1 MTTFQNVVHDKHAPQ
16 PNYQRPFDSFRL
28 AKLLLVLA
36 VVPSLR
42 ASPIS
47 NSVFATEHSAQQPSR
62 WLYLT
67 TAVILVLLGGAFAGL
82 TIALV
87 ARFIVM

>member
-1 MTTFQNVVHDKHAPQ
+1 MTTFQDVVHDKHERQ
-16 PNYQRPFDSFRL
+16 LGYQQTFDRFRI

-47 NSVFATEHSAQQPSR
+47 GHVYASDHPHEEPSR

-67 TAVILVLLGGAFAGL
+67 TAVVLVLLGGAFAGL
-82 TIALV
+82 TIA
-87 ARFIVM
+87 

>member
-1 MTTFQNVVHDKHAPQ
+1 MTTYQNVVHDKHARQ
-16 PNYQRPFDSFRL
+16 SDHQRPFDSFRL

-36 VVPSLR
+36 VIPSLR

-47 NSVFATEHSAQQPSR
+47 SPVFATDHPHAEPSR

-67 TAVILVLLGGAFAGL
+67 TAVVLVLLGGAFAGL
-82 TIALV
+82 TIA
-87 ARFIVM
+87 